1 MGLAGTLGP
10 VGTGTAVQYYY
21 YNLVLLT
28 KYYKFSSKFSIRAC
42 FDFVPGYYILL
53 PYSIRV
59 PLARGTLAT
68 AVVDPVLRG
77 AINLYLK

>member
-53 PYSIRV
+53 VLPYSIRV
-59 PLARGTLAT
+59 TLE
-68 AVVDPVLRG
+68 VL
-77 AINLYLK
+77 